1 MKTRLLIS
9 IIAAIIA
16 ASILSGSLMINEAT
30 CSKPV
35 VDHLQKY
42 SNVFYEGARQSDEII
57 IATIGLPAG
66 VTEEKL
72 DSCIQQILS
81 EKQGTTIVSDNRED
95 LREVMY
101 ASTVCSTFWRTDLFE
116 MWENKT
122 HDYKNDSIY
131 QECRE
136 MFDAKNRCLAG
147 NHIWNQNGTCT
158 LTSIYPGGSGM
169 GFKYGKYVSG
179 TLLENEN

>member
-1 MKTRLLIS
+1 MKTRALIFIVVAITVAG
-9 IIAAIIA
+9 II
-16 ASILSGSLMINEAT
+16 SGGFMVGEAT

-42 SNVFYEGARQSDEII
+42 SNVFYEDAIQSDEII

-72 DSCIQQILS
+72 DSCIRQILS

-95 LREVMY
+95 LREVAY
-101 ASTVCSTFWRTDLFE
+101 ASTACSIFWRTNLFD
-116 MWENKT
+116 MWENET
-122 HDYKNDSIY
+122 YDYKNDSIY

-136 MFDAKNRCLAG
+136 MFDAKNRCLDG
-147 NHIWNQNGTCT
+147 NHIWNRNGTCT
-158 LTSIYPGGSGM
+158 LTSIYSGGSGM

-179 TLLENEN
+179 TLLKNEN